1 MKELTEGMAL
11 LFESALEPVIGTD
24 GENIVLMNPAAVSA
38 FGDHRGAEFSA
49 LLPEAVRALAP
60 GQVAAVTLC
69 GKRASLRAASAGGL
83 TVYFA
88 AVEAPAP
95 ALPERAGFL
104 PELRSL
110 ISALKLA
117 ADRLSDSAEAAGDA
131 AGTERAAIVQHTCA
145 QLQRLVGNASLAGDI
160 ESGSVSFRPESLNLD
175 ELCRSTTWTAE
186 FFARSR
192 GIEVVYSGPD
202 EPVWIGADRV
212 MMEILLL
219 NLISNSLLHL
229 REGGRLEVSL
239 TRRGGRIVL
248 AVDDTGSGMTQ
259 QELSPPLHRRGL
271 GPGHGAQARARH
283 SRAARRR
290 LHNRGPR
297 GPRRLRASHAPE
309 RHPPGQRHLPQHRRQ
324 RGPRPHG
331 HSARAARH
339 LALVQ
344 GLRPQTLGLGGR
356 NMRLD
361 KYLKVSRL
369 IKRRTVANEA
379 CDGGRV
385 SLNGKTAKAGS
396 EVKPGDI
403 IEVAFGQRSLKV
415 EVLSVSETAAKA
427 DAPAMYRELV

>member
-24 GENIVLMNPAAVSA
+24 GENIVFMNPAAVSA

-49 LLPEAVRALAP
+49 LLPEAVRTLAP

-110 ISALKLA
+110 LSALKLA
-117 ADRLSDSAEAAGDA
+117 ADRLSESAEAAGDA

-160 ESGSVSFRPESLNLD
+160 ESGSVSFRPENLDLD

-192 GIEVVYSGPD
+192 GIEVVYSGPE

-259 QELSPPLHRRGL
+259 QELSRLFTGGASGQGIWLRLVRDIAELHGGAFIIEGREGRGASARVML
-271 GPGHGAQARARH
+271 QSDIRPGSGIFRSTGVSEGPGHMGIV
-283 SRAARRR
+283 
-290 LHNRGPR
+290 
-297 GPRRLRASHAPE
+297 
-309 RHPPGQRHLPQHRRQ
+309 
-324 RGPRPHG
+324 
-331 HSARAARH
+331 
-339 LALVQ
+339 LVQ
-344 GLRPQTLGLGGR
+344 LATWLSSKDYDP
-356 NMRLD
+356 RLLD
-361 KYLKVSRL
+361 
-369 IKRRTVANEA
+369 
-379 CDGGRV
+379 
-385 SLNGKTAKAGS
+385 
-396 EVKPGDI
+396 
-403 IEVAFGQRSLKV
+403 
-415 EVLSVSETAAKA
+415 
-427 DAPAMYRELV
+427 